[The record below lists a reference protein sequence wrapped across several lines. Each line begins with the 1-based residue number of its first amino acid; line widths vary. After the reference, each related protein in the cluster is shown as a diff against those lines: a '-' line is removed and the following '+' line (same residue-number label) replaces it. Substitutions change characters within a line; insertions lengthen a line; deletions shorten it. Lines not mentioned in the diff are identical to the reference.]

1 VAAALSDWAETKS
14 WEIASPKQIQTKLT
28 RAKNQN
34 LVFIQ
39 FSNLKPQ
46 PVHSEYVGRQICC
59 LNIEKGIF
67 VCHNRRKFESTE
79 NETEVY
85 HRFHSPAIE
94 KEPLMKLSQPNQ
106 NLTDDQLNTIENDLN
121 HIGFYIIENVISAAE
136 ADQVRQISL
145 DLAEEDLMNGRDHSY
160 ADGKC
165 RRVWAIVGKDPIFR
179 RLIQHPT
186 IIDAWKHILG
196 NDVVAS
202 TFTANIVYP
211 GAESSGWHV
220 DYPYWA
226 MESPFPRGALTG
238 QTVWMID
245 DFTTSNGATACIK
258 GSHQTLSP
266 PDADQISQME
276 QAIAVAPKGSV
287 MLTNGAIWHR
297 STANRTNQLR
307 VGLLGMYN
315 RSVILPQEDMPSQ
328 LTDPELESESDLLK
342 QLLGRQVDYRS
353 PDLSQTRR
361 RTATGFRLHT

>member
-1 VAAALSDWAETKS
+1 MLLGSVIGPLLVFKVNISLVAAALSDWAETKS

-226 MESPFPRGALTG
+226 MDPGMPVRPALMLQVIWMMEPFSKA
-238 QTVWMID
+238 
-245 DFTTSNGATACIK
+245 NGGTW
-258 GSHQTLSP
+258 
-266 PDADQISQME
+266 
-276 QAIAVAPKGSV
+276 VAPGSQKYLTHVDNALFAKEAIQLKG
-287 MLTNGAIWHR
+287 NAGDAIISHGLLWHR
-297 STANRTNQLR
+297 TAVN
-307 VGLLGMYN
+307 Y
-315 RSVILPQEDMPSQ
+315 SVR
-328 LTDPELESESDLLK
+328 K
-342 QLLGRQVDYRS
+342 
-353 PDLSQTRR
+353 
-361 RTATGFRLHT
+361 A